1 MIEALESFLFIRAG
15 EWLTITQ
22 IRAALKSLNR
32 LNVDSEDVRKYLQSQ
47 RAIGVVLFDP
57 TGNKWKLIKGK
68 ICDAR

>member
-1 MIEALESFLFIRAG
+1 MIKAVESFLFVRAG

-47 RAIGVVLFDP
+47 RAIGLVLFDP
-57 TGNKWKLIKGK
+57 AGNKWKLIKE
-68 ICDAR
+68 AA